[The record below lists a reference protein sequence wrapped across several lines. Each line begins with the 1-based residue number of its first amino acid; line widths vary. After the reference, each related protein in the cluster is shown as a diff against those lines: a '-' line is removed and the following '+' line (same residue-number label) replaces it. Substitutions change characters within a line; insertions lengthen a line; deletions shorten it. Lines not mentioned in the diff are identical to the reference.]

1 MHVCQLTGESEQP
14 ANVILTLADTLSLWK
29 DLDYYSEGVI
39 YTESV
44 VRFVEVVGHFS
55 IKSNDA
61 FYIPNIFGSK
71 DGRITKDQF
80 TKVISGKVEE
90 PPKEKSADKKDKS
103 GKK

>member
-1 MHVCQLTGESEQP
+1 M
-14 ANVILTLADTLSLWK
+14 SLWK
-29 DLDYYSEGVI
+29 DLDYYTEGVI

-71 DGRITKDQF
+71 DGRITRDQF
-80 TKVISGKVEE
+80 TKVISGKVEP
-90 PPKEKSADKKDKS
+90 PPKEDKSAKK
-103 GKK
+103 